1 MRKALIFL
9 SWLIVVLGV
18 TSSLLQL
25 LFESDL
31 VVAPTSLS
39 IVAVVFVAL
48 VLGYVLHRPPLFI
61 AAGSLFTFVVLGGAV
76 VAQQEQVSTQ
86 DVELLFLAAM
96 LIVNASLFRFLH
108 LGKRADKSSVLPDGL
123 IVGCG
128 AWILVWV
135 TLIQPSLDI
144 EASYSVTITQAA
156 VLGATITAIFLVTL
170 IGFSRS
176 FSSLPLLFFGLA
188 VTATCAAMVLRALSI
203 NQLDTLPDDAYI
215 TALLIALACVGAAIV
230 HPSVHVISRSRPLH
244 TSASLMFQ
252 LTIISVSL
260 IVPVLLLALTDPQ
273 DTADRIIRTSSMALL
288 AIIVI
293 IRVSLSA
300 KQNAQAKDHL
310 MRNALTDSL
319 TGLPNRILMLE
330 HISDALQRS
339 WLTHQRPTVLFI
351 DVDRFKNIN
360 DSLGHSTGDIVLTH
374 VASRLLLAVPSQA
387 TVARISGDEFVIL
400 DPSTQSPTQSVLLAE
415 KVLDSLRVPV
425 PTSNGEMFVTASI
438 GVAYAAKNIDLSAD
452 ALLRHADTA
461 MYRAKDA
468 GRNCIALFDDTMLE
482 IVTKR
487 LEIETALYRAL
498 EREELQMVFQP
509 IIDMSIGMVVGF
521 EALMRWNREDQTIA
535 PNDFIP
541 IAEET
546 GIIVPLGSWALN
558 DALLQLRV
566 WIDTQVVSP
575 HTTMSVNVSAH
586 QLHDPEFVTQV
597 RGALSNASIAPE
609 QLSLEVTESI
619 MITEDS
625 HALVAMK
632 NLAHLGVRIAV
643 DDFGTGY
650 SSLSV
655 LHHFPLHTIKIDRA
669 FVNNLTGSPDGDSLV
684 RTIIAMA
691 DALTADVIAEGI
703 ESSQQMKTLLSLKC
717 TKAQGYFFSRPVDA
731 SFIPQVVAELENR
744 DTWLNPSG
752 E

>member
-9 SWLIVVLGV
+9 SWLIVVSGV

-360 DSLGHSTGDIVLTH
+360 DSLGHSTGDVVLTH

-438 GVAYAAKNIDLSAD
+438 GVAYAAKNVDLSAD

-632 NLAHLGVRIAV
+632 NLAQLGVRIAV

-703 ESSQQMKTLLSLKC
+703 ESSQQMKTLLYLKC

-731 SFIPQVVAELENR
+731 SLIPQVVAELQNR

>member
-1 MRKALIFL
+1 MRKALTSL
-9 SWLIVVLGV
+9 SWLVAILGIA
-18 TSSLLQL
+18 SALLQ
-25 LFESDL
+25 FFYVSDL
-31 VVAPTSLS
+31 VASPTTIAL
-39 IVAVVFVAL
+39 VAVASIAL
-48 VLGYVLHRPPLFI
+48 ITGFALHRPPFFVF
-61 AAGSLFTFVVLGGAV
+61 AGSLCTFVILTGAV
-76 VAQQEQVSTQ
+76 IAQRDQTSAQ

-96 LIVNASLFRFLH
+96 LIINATLFRFLY
-108 LGKRADKSSVLPDGL
+108 LGNRADKTSVLPDGL
-123 IVGCG
+123 IVGLG
-128 AWILVWV
+128 AWILTWV
-135 TLIQPSLDI
+135 TLIQPSL
-144 EASYSVTITQAA
+144 ETQTSYSVTILQAT
-156 VLGATITAIFLVTL
+156 VLGATITAIFLLTL
-170 IGFSRS
+170 IGFSRN
-176 FSSLPLLFFGLA
+176 FSSLPHSFFSFAITA
-188 VTATCAAMVLRALSI
+188 VCIAMILRALSFNEVFMI
-203 NQLDTLPDDAYI
+203 EDEAHI
-215 TALLIALACVGAAIV
+215 TALLIASICVGAALI
-230 HPSVHVISRSRPLH
+230 HPSVHVISRSRPVR
-244 TSASLMFQ
+244 TSAPLMFQ

-260 IVPVLLLALTDPQ
+260 FIPVLLLALTDPF
-273 DTADRIIRTSSMALL
+273 DTRDRVVRTSSIALL
-288 AIIVI
+288 AIVVI
-293 IRVSLSA
+293 IRVSQSTR
-300 KQNAQAKDHL
+300 QNALAKEHL

-330 HISDALQRS
+330 HIADALQRS

-360 DSLGHSTGDIVLTH
+360 DSLGHSTGDVVLTH
-374 VASRLLLAVPSQA
+374 VASRLLLAVPSEA

-438 GVAYAAKNIDLSAD
+438 GVAYAAKNLDLSAD
-452 ALLRHADTA
+452 ALLQHADTA

-487 LEIETALYRAL
+487 LDIETALYRAL
-498 EREELQMVFQP
+498 ERQELQMVFQP
-509 IIDMSIGMVVGF
+509 IVDMSIGMVVGF

-535 PNDFIP
+535 PNEFIP

-558 DALLQLRV
+558 DALLQLRN
-566 WIDTQVVSP
+566 WIDMKIVSSD
-575 HTTMSVNVSAH
+575 TTMSVNVSAH

-597 RGALSNASIAPE
+597 RDALDNASVAPE

-619 MITEDS
+619 MITEES

-632 NLAHLGVRIAV
+632 NLAHLGIRIAV

-669 FVNNLTGSPDGDSLV
+669 FVNNLSGLPDADSLV

-691 DALTADVIAEGI
+691 DALEADVIAEGI
-703 ESSQQMKTLLSLKC
+703 ESSEQMKTLLSLKC
-717 TKAQGYFFSRPVDA
+717 TKAQGYFFCKPVHA
-731 SFIPQVVAELENR
+731 SLVPQVVAELQNR
-744 DTWLNPSG
+744 DTWLN
-752 E
+752 

>member
-1 MRKALIFL
+1 
-9 SWLIVVLGV
+9 
-18 TSSLLQL
+18 
-25 LFESDL
+25 
-31 VVAPTSLS
+31 
-39 IVAVVFVAL
+39 
-48 VLGYVLHRPPLFI
+48 
-61 AAGSLFTFVVLGGAV
+61 
-76 VAQQEQVSTQ
+76 
-86 DVELLFLAAM
+86 
-96 LIVNASLFRFLH
+96 
-108 LGKRADKSSVLPDGL
+108 
-123 IVGCG
+123 
-128 AWILVWV
+128 
-135 TLIQPSLDI
+135 
-144 EASYSVTITQAA
+144 
-156 VLGATITAIFLVTL
+156 
-170 IGFSRS
+170 
-176 FSSLPLLFFGLA
+176 
-188 VTATCAAMVLRALSI
+188 
-203 NQLDTLPDDAYI
+203 
-215 TALLIALACVGAAIV
+215 
-230 HPSVHVISRSRPLH
+230 
-244 TSASLMFQ
+244 
-252 LTIISVSL
+252 
-260 IVPVLLLALTDPQ
+260 
-273 DTADRIIRTSSMALL
+273 
-288 AIIVI
+288 
-293 IRVSLSA
+293 
-300 KQNAQAKDHL
+300 
-310 MRNALTDSL
+310 
-319 TGLPNRILMLE
+319 
-330 HISDALQRS
+330 
-339 WLTHQRPTVLFI
+339 
-351 DVDRFKNIN
+351 
-360 DSLGHSTGDIVLTH
+360 
-374 VASRLLLAVPSQA
+374 
-387 TVARISGDEFVIL
+387 
-400 DPSTQSPTQSVLLAE
+400 
-415 KVLDSLRVPV
+415 
-425 PTSNGEMFVTASI
+425 MFVTASI
-438 GVAYAAKNIDLSAD
+438 GVAYAAKNVDLSAD

-632 NLAHLGVRIAV
+632 NLAQLGVRIAV

-703 ESSQQMKTLLSLKC
+703 ETSQQMKTLLSLKC

>member
-9 SWLIVVLGV
+9 SWLIAVLGV

-360 DSLGHSTGDIVLTH
+360 DSLGHSTGDVVLTH

-438 GVAYAAKNIDLSAD
+438 GVAYAAKNVDLSAD

-575 HTTMSVNVSAH
+575 QTTMSVNVSAH

-632 NLAHLGVRIAV
+632 NLAQLGVRIAV